1 MTFLSLLGFEMR
13 LYARRISTHVYF
25 AIFALLGGFIAVA
38 AGGAFKNVQVGIGGG
53 QTHVNSPYVIFGL
66 EAALSLFGV
75 IVVAAIS
82 GNAVYRDFEAEAHPL
97 FFTTPVSKLTYLA
110 SRFFGSFVA
119 NAYVMAGLPVGL
131 AIGYSLPFL
140 DEKLLGPQMPFAYV
154 NPFLLVIL
162 PNLLFTGAIFFALA
176 SFTRQMLP
184 NYLGGVLLLI
194 GYLLASV
201 FAANV
206 ENQQVAAL
214 LDPFGNIASD
224 LTVRYWTPAQRN
236 AEHVTLAG
244 TLLWN
249 RLLWCGVGL
258 AVLAAMAARFKFK
271 HVASEKTERKRERR
285 DWEERS
291 SEYQGALARREGL
304 RDVAREFGAR
314 ARVAQF
320 ASTVRR
326 AFMGIV
332 TNVYFIAIAAAGMLF
347 LVLSST
353 QAGQLYGTA
362 TWPVTYQVIELLAGS
377 FGLFVLIV
385 ITFYAGELAWQERDR
400 RMNQVHDALP
410 IPTWV
415 PFLGK
420 LSALV
425 LVVLTL
431 QCLLIACGLAL
442 QASKQYFR
450 FEPML
455 YVKELLGL
463 QLVNWALMIALIMLV
478 HSLVNNKYLGH
489 FIVILYFIGRGFLG
503 RLGIEHLLFHYGSDP
518 GTTYSDMNRFGP
530 FLDPFAW
537 YKLYWAGFAVL
548 LAVLSNLF
556 WVRGQETTAGWRLML
571 ARQRFSRPAL
581 VFAAAG
587 VVLALAAG
595 GFIFWN
601 TNVRNEYRTSFQ
613 QQELQ
618 ARYERDYRQYR
629 DLPQPR
635 ITGSVVDV
643 TLWPTEHRGRL
654 TGTLTAVN
662 KTDGPIA
669 DVHVQL
675 PPEADVAA
683 LTFTPPATRTKD
695 DEELGYSIWELQQP
709 LAPGAT
715 LTLQYDVSYAPEG
728 FTNAGASTAIV
739 DNGTFINSGLIP
751 GFGYS
756 ENGELGDDDTRRK
769 HGLPPKERMAPVD
782 DLHARRNTYISS
794 DADWIDFEATVCTD
808 PDQLA
813 IAPGYLEREFEREGR
828 RCFEYKMDA
837 PILNFY
843 SFLSARYVVE
853 RDSWHDVAI
862 EVWHHPGHE
871 YNVKRMIDGTKAALE
886 YYTTRF
892 TPYQHRQLR
901 IIEFP
906 RYASFAQSFPNTI
919 PYSESIG
926 FIARVK
932 DPTDDID
939 YPYYVTAHEVA
950 HQWFAH
956 QVIGGNVQGSTM
968 LSESFSQYAAL
979 KVMEAAYGR
988 ATMVKFLKYERDN
1001 YLRGRAIERKKE
1013 LPLLLVENQQYI
1025 HYNKGSVV
1033 LYAIA
1038 DYIGEDRFNAAL
1050 KTYIEKVRFQEPP
1063 YTNSLEFL
1071 AELRAVTP
1079 PDMQYLLDDMLV
1091 NITLYDLRTTSAT
1104 AAKLADGT
1112 WEVVLEIDAKK
1123 LRADEEGNEVEVPMN
1138 DLVDVGAF
1146 MQGAGGKLQ
1155 DLEPLAVER
1164 LRLVSGKQTIKLKT
1178 SRRPEKA
1185 GVNHRVLLLD
1195 RIDSDDIVK
1204 VEDPKS

>member
-1 MTFLSLLGFEMR
+1 
-13 LYARRISTHVYF
+13 
-25 AIFALLGGFIAVA
+25 
-38 AGGAFKNVQVGIGGG
+38 
-53 QTHVNSPYVIFGL
+53 
-66 EAALSLFGV
+66 
-75 IVVAAIS
+75 
-82 GNAVYRDFEAEAHPL
+82 
-97 FFTTPVSKLTYLA
+97 
-110 SRFFGSFVA
+110 
-119 NAYVMAGLPVGL
+119 
-131 AIGYSLPFL
+131 
-140 DEKLLGPQMPFAYV
+140 
-154 NPFLLVIL
+154 
-162 PNLLFTGAIFFALA
+162 
-176 SFTRQMLP
+176 
-184 NYLGGVLLLI
+184 
-194 GYLLASV
+194 
-201 FAANV
+201 
-206 ENQQVAAL
+206 
-214 LDPFGNIASD
+214 
-224 LTVRYWTPAQRN
+224 
-236 AEHVTLAG
+236 
-244 TLLWN
+244 
-249 RLLWCGVGL
+249 
-258 AVLAAMAARFKFK
+258 
-271 HVASEKTERKRERR
+271 
-285 DWEERS
+285 
-291 SEYQGALARREGL
+291 
-304 RDVAREFGAR
+304 
-314 ARVAQF
+314 
-320 ASTVRR
+320 
-326 AFMGIV
+326 MGIV
-332 TNVYFIAIAAAGMLF
+332 TNVYFIAIAGAGMLF

-353 QAGQLYGTA
+353 QAGQIYGTA

-431 QCLLIACGLAL
+431 QCLLIACGLGL
-442 QASKQYFR
+442 QASKGYFR
-450 FEPML
+450 FEPLL

-463 QLVNWALMIALIMLV
+463 QLVNWTLMIALIMLI

-503 RLGIEHLLFHYGSDP
+503 RLGLEHLLFHYGSDP

-530 FLDPFAW
+530 FLDPFGW
-537 YKLYWAGFAVL
+537 YKLYWGGFALL

-556 WVRGQETTAGWRLML
+556 WVRGQETAAGWRLAL
-571 ARQRFSRPAL
+571 ARQRFTRPAL
-581 VFAAAG
+581 VFAAG
-587 VVLALAAG
+587 GLVLAVAAG
-595 GFIFWN
+595 AFIFWN

-613 QQELQ
+613 QQELSV
-618 ARYERDYRQYR
+618 RYEKEYKQYE
-629 DLPQPR
+629 DLAQPR
-635 ITGSVVDV
+635 ITASKVDV
-643 TLWPTEHRGRL
+643 TLWPKEHRGRL
-654 TGTLTAVN
+654 AGTLTAVN
-662 KTDGPIA
+662 KTSVAIPA
-669 DVHVQL
+669 VHVQI
-675 PPEADVAA
+675 PAEADVASM
-683 LTFTPPATRTKD
+683 TFNPPATKEKD
-695 DEELGYSIWELQQP
+695 DEELGYEIWRLAEPLQ
-709 LAPGAT
+709 PGQG
-715 LTLQYDVSYAPEG
+715 LTLAYDVSYAPKG
-728 FTNAGASTAIV
+728 FTNSGASTTIV
-739 DNGTFINSGLIP
+739 DNGTFINSGLVP
-751 GFGYS
+751 SFGYS

-769 HGLPPKERMAPVD
+769 HGLEPKERMAPVD
-782 DLHARRNTYISS
+782 DLKARANTYISR

-813 IAPGYLEREFEREGR
+813 IAPGYLKREFEREGR
-828 RCFEYKMDA
+828 RCFEYAMDA

-871 YNVKRMIDGTKAALE
+871 YNVKRMIEATKAALE

-892 TPYQHRQLR
+892 TPYQHRQVR
-901 IIEFP
+901 ILEFP

-932 DPTDDID
+932 DPAEDID
-939 YPYYVTAHEVA
+939 YPFYVTAHEVA

-979 KVMEAAYGR
+979 KVMEAAFGR
-988 ATMVKFLKYERDN
+988 ATMVKFLKYERDR
-1001 YLRGRAIERKKE
+1001 YLQGRALERKKE

-1038 DYIGEDRFNAAL
+1038 DYIGEDKFNAAL
-1050 KTYIEKVRFQEPP
+1050 KTYLEKVRFQEPP

-1104 AAKLADGT
+1104 AARLADGT

-1123 LRADEEGNEVEVPMN
+1123 LRADEEGTETEVPMN
-1138 DLVDVGAF
+1138 DLIDVGAF
-1146 MQGAGGKLQ
+1146 LQGPGGKLQ

-1164 LRLVSGKQTIKLKT
+1164 VRLVSGKQTVKLKT
-1178 SRRPEKA
+1178 SRKPEKA
-1185 GVNHRVLLLD
+1185 GVNHRGLLID